1 MFVVLNNKDNI
12 GIFLGGKR
20 NLIINKKKINISLS
34 TKYGHKF
41 ALKNIKKNQA
51 VIKYGEK
58 IGQAYKYIKI
68 GEHVH
73 TQNLK

>member
-20 NLIINKKKINISLS
+20 NVIINKKKINISSS

-41 ALKNIKKNQA
+41 ALKNIKKKTSN
-51 VIKYGEK
+51 Y
-58 IGQAYKYIKI
+58 
-68 GEHVH
+68 
-73 TQNLK
+73 

>member
-12 GIFLGGKR
+12 GIFLGRKR
-20 NLIINKKKINISLS
+20 NVIINNKKINISLS

-51 VIKYGEK
+51 I
-58 IGQAYKYIKI
+58 II
-68 GEHVH
+68 
-73 TQNLK
+73 

>member
-12 GIFLGGKR
+12 GIFLGRKR
-20 NLIINKKKINISLS
+20 NLIINNKKINISLS

-51 VIKYGEK
+51 IIKYGEK
-58 IGQAYKYIKI
+58 IGKAYKHIKI

-73 TQNLK
+73 IQNLK